1 MVSSGLPRV
10 HGDHA
15 GPQPGPLARLPSRPL
30 SPHLSQTV
38 PGDTAGPWPGVGGDQ
53 GAPSWKPTCR
63 PACWEGPL
71 PAAPRPRRFLEAV
84 TEGILFLVSTML
96 HEADTVLQ
104 HGTPGRTRAGSWGC
118 GERRGPGA
126 GPVGRPS
133 APRRGRPGGHDA
145 AGAELRRGQGCRGR
159 QAAGSH
165 ALQRPQQAWKA
176 CQESLRGRRSGV
188 RKRGQSGHPEPGRK
202 RPPEGGEEGEDSRL
216 GKALLGTRNQ
226 EGPDGWVPGT
236 GRSWP

>member
-1 MVSSGLPRV
+1 MVTMLGRSPGHLP
-10 HGDHA
+10 A
-15 GPQPGPLARLPSRPL
+15 SLPGPSPRTSPRLCLVTRLALGQGL
-30 SPHLSQTV
+30 
-38 PGDTAGPWPGVGGDQ
+38 GG
-53 GAPSWKPTCR
+53 TR
-63 PACWEGPL
+63 GPL
-71 PAAPRPRRFLEAV
+71 PGSPPAGRLAGKGPSPRPPARAV
-84 TEGILFLVSTML
+84 SWKRSLRVFCSLSAPCCMKQTPCSSTEHLAG
-96 HEADTVLQ
+96 HK
-104 HGTPGRTRAGSWGC
+104 RAAGGC
-118 GERRGPGA
+118 GGRRGPGA